1 MKRIALKKALLISA
15 LGGIIIPS
23 ILFMINSYVIKAGEL
38 EGVFLILYIFLW
50 PFSLAIRDSSL
61 IQLIF
66 SMVINSLYYLVIG
79 FLLWFGIN
87 KSRLV
92 LYVSVVA
99 FVLLWGSLIIAIS

>member
-1 MKRIALKKALLISA
+1 VKRIALKKALLISS

-23 ILFMINSYVIKAGEL
+23 ILFINHSYILNSKPLGE
-38 EGVFLILYIFLW
+38 FSWMFYFFLW
-50 PFSLAIRDSSL
+50 PSSIVLRDSSL
-61 IQLIF
+61 STLIF

-92 LYVSVVA
+92 LYVSIGA
-99 FVLLWGSLIIAIS
+99 FVLVWGSIIIAFS